1 MTEVVLVPQ
10 TPTKDAIGTG
20 AAVEGSAPV
29 LITEQQVMFATAVV
43 QPKRHSRLASW
54 LSGITRL
61 FATGKDEK
69 ASNGDRRK
77 RHDVAR
83 RYSYIENAAMAREM
97 DRL

>member
-1 MTEVVLVPQ
+1 MTEVVQAPQ

-20 AAVEGSAPV
+20 AVVEGSAPV
-29 LITEQQVMFATAVV
+29 LITEQQVMFATAAV
-43 QPKRHSRLASW
+43 QPKHSGPASW

-61 FATGKDEK
+61 FATAKGEK
-69 ASNGDRRK
+69 ASDGDRRK

-83 RYSYIENAAMAREM
+83 RYSYIENAAMSREM

>member
-1 MTEVVLVPQ
+1 MTEVVQAPQ

-20 AAVEGSAPV
+20 AVVEGSAPV

-43 QPKRHSRLASW
+43 QPKRHSSPASW

-61 FATGKDEK
+61 FATAKDEK
-69 ASNGDRRK
+69 VSDGERRK

-83 RYSYIENAAMAREM
+83 RYPYIENAAMAREM
-97 DRL
+97 EHL

>member
-1 MTEVVLVPQ
+1 MTKVVLAPQ

-20 AAVEGSAPV
+20 AVVEGSAPV
-29 LITEQQVMFATAVV
+29 LITEQQVIFASAAVL
-43 QPKRHSRLASW
+43 PKRHSGPASW

-61 FATGKDEK
+61 FAKDEK
-69 ASNGDRRK
+69 AADGDRRK